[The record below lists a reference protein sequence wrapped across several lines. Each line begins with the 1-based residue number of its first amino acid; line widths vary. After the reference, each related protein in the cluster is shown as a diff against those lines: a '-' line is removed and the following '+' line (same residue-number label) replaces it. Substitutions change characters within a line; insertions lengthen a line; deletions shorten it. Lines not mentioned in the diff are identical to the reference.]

1 MKKLIISLVL
11 VLTTIA
17 EPKIIKLSDKEKN
30 IFLKP
35 NTTEQKNKML
45 TEILYKDNIIKPKSK
60 ERISTAKKYLG
71 TKYKYGASTKSTKR
85 FDCSSFVQRVYKDKK
100 LPRTT
105 RQQINKGTKKSKKT
119 AKKGDLIFFGDS
131 KNYVGHVGIIIDPKK
146 MLMIHA
152 SSARGKVVI
161 SSYNTKYYKRKYR
174 GVRRV

>member
-1 MKKLIISLVL
+1 MKKLILSMVV

-17 EPKIIKLSDKEKN
+17 EPKIITLDDKEKN

-35 NTTEQKNKML
+35 ITKKEKKKIL
-45 TEILYKDNIIKPKSK
+45 IEILSLDNITKPKSK
-60 ERISTAKKYLG
+60 ERITAAKKYLG

-85 FDCSSFVQRVYKDKK
+85 FDCSSFVQRIYKDKK

-105 RQQINKGTKKSKKT
+105 RQQIKKGEKKSKKT

-131 KNYVGHVGIIIDPKK
+131 KNHVGHVGIIIDPKK
-146 MLMIHA
+146 KLMIHA